1 MKPEPALR
9 PQAGGDFE
17 PEPGAVEV
25 AFVIDHVDIDRI
37 RDVLRTQLPP
47 RRAPATIPNSGKVT
61 SGGPSGR

>member
-1 MKPEPALR
+1 MHVL
-9 PQAGGDFE
+9 F
-17 PEPGAVEV
+17 
-25 AFVIDHVDIDRI
+25 DHVDIDRI